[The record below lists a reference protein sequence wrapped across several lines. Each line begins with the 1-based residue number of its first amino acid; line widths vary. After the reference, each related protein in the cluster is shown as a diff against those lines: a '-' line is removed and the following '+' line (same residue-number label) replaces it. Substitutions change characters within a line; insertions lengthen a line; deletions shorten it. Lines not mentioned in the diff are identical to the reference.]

1 MTQLKV
7 LDLFSGIGGF
17 SLGLERTGYFKT
29 IMFCEID
36 NYCQRVLHKHWPEIP
51 IHDDI
56 RTLTAKQFEG
66 YERPD
71 VICGGFPCQDISQ
84 SGLQL
89 GIDDGLRSG
98 LWREMLR
105 LVCELRPKF
114 LFVEN
119 VAALLSNGM
128 GRVLG
133 DLAESGYDAEW
144 DCIPA
149 SALGAPHE
157 RDRTWIVGYPISVNY
172 PGKIISGIP
181 DKTWTETR
189 LGELVRV
196 HGTAFRDEAFSTLGG
211 MDDGLP
217 NRLDRL
223 HAIGN
228 AVIPQIPEWIGYRI
242 AEAERLTQ

>member
-1 MTQLKV
+1 
-7 LDLFSGIGGF
+7 
-17 SLGLERTGYFKT
+17 
-29 IMFCEID
+29 
-36 NYCQRVLHKHWPEIP
+36 
-51 IHDDI
+51 
-56 RTLTAKQFEG
+56 
-66 YERPD
+66 
-71 VICGGFPCQDISQ
+71 
-84 SGLQL
+84 
-89 GIDDGLRSG
+89 
-98 LWREMLR
+98 MLR